1 MIFEFIGDIC
11 AIGNK
16 CLICNQPIK
25 ETSESILVANL
36 EQSIETNERADK
48 STVIAEDY
56 RTIQLINAYDIDVI
70 CNANNHAHD
79 SNEKGFFKLQEIC
92 QNLGI
97 DLIGIGQTQEAALKA
112 LPLNKNVY
120 VITACQNNFPTLR
133 NIKIADGKF
142 GVAHLNL
149 KKIKTIVEELPDTAH
164 VVIFVHWGI
173 EHVPIPHPTVRELA
187 SELSKNNKVKLI
199 IGTHPHLVQPME
211 VLNGCQIF
219 YSIGN
224 FMFPNFVISPPT
236 QIDNKAHFEDCD
248 FSTYSYHKVIK
259 PTYKRWPLLNRLS
272 QKIVYN
278 SVNGNVDYVFYK
290 QDPNENKVVKL
301 GRLSAILFKVYLSL
315 WGFILKLPM
324 QIYVPSFEIIRQ
336 YIRLR
341 RNSYIAFQYLKQGGV
356 SWFIA
361 KLKQS
366 LS

>member
-1 MIFEFIGDIC
+1 MLIEFIGDIC
-11 AIGNK
+11 AIGNRCIK
-16 CLICNQPIK
+16 VDQSIK
-25 ETSESILVANL
+25 ENSQSILVANL
-36 EQSIETNERADK
+36 EQSVEANDRADK
-48 STVIAEDY
+48 STVVADDY
-56 RTIQLINAYDIDVI
+56 RTRQLIRAYDINVI
-70 CNANNHAHD
+70 SNANNHAHD
-79 SNEKGFFKLQEIC
+79 SNEEGFFKLQEIC
-92 QNLGI
+92 QNSGI
-97 DLIGIGQTQEAALKA
+97 DLIGIGQTQEDALKA
-112 LPLNKNVY
+112 LPLNENVY
-120 VITACQNNFPTLR
+120 IIAACQNNFPTLR
-133 NIKIADGKF
+133 NIKAADGKF

-149 KKIKTIVEELPDTAH
+149 KKIKTVVEELPDTAH

-187 SELSKNNKVKLI
+187 YELSKNNKVKLI

-211 VLNGCQIF
+211 VLNCCKVF

-224 FMFPNFVISPPT
+224 FMFPNFVISAPT
-236 QIDNKAHFEDCD
+236 QIDNKAHLEDCD
-248 FSTYSYHKVIK
+248 FSTYSYHKVLK

-290 QDPNENKVVKL
+290 QDPNENKVVRL
-301 GRLSAILFKVYLSL
+301 GRLSTILFKVYLTL
-315 WGFILKLPM
+315 WGFTLKLPT
-324 QIYVPSFEIIRQ
+324 QIYVPSFKIIWQ
-336 YIRLR
+336 SIRLR